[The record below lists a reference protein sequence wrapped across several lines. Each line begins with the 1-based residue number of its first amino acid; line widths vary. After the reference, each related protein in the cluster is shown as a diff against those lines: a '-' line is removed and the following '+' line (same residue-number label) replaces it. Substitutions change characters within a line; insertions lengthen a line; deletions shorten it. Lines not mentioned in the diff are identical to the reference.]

1 MQYSV
6 FFNEQL
12 RRVGFQD
19 LHCVYNCYDVPVDP
33 DQGWPLKL
41 PDIEFGPNTLLL
53 LHFQDFVNIRN
64 GKVLELQ
71 KIEARY
77 GANANRVVVT
87 YWNHGLDQVYSGP
100 INLIEFSNHNYDIC
114 RALYSRSAEWLPA
127 MHHTRTRAW
136 QCLNGR
142 TCRHRQRAYWALR
155 DLPNGIVTYGAEH
168 PLPEWPYSCYRGTE
182 NDDNFIALSW
192 LYGTTAVNIVTETE
206 YDTAPGIV
214 SEKTLMAFAAG
225 QIPIV
230 IGHAGI
236 VQHCREL
243 GFDMFDDLVN
253 TTYDFMPNE
262 TRVEQA
268 VALNR
273 DLIMGN
279 IDLSPYR
286 DRILA
291 NREHLLEDWPTIM
304 ELRFTR
310 DCERLARDLVLE
322 QTD

>member
-12 RRVGFQD
+12 GRVGFDD

-33 DQGWPLKL
+33 ESGWPLKL
-41 PDIEFGPNTLLL
+41 PDIEFGPKTLLL
-53 LHFQDFVNIRN
+53 LHFQDFVNIRD
-64 GKVLELQ
+64 GRVLELE
-71 KIEARY
+71 KVEAKY
-77 GANANRVVVT
+77 GSNSNRVVVT

-100 INLIEFSNHNYDIC
+100 VNLIEFSNHNYDIC
-114 RALYSRSAEWLPA
+114 QALSARSAEWLPA
-127 MHHTRTRAW
+127 MQHTRTRAW

-155 DLPNGIVTYGAEH
+155 DLPNGIVTYGTEH
-168 PLPEWPYSCYRGTE
+168 ALPEWPYSCYRGTE
-182 NDDNFIALSW
+182 NDDNFVALSW

-214 SEKTLMAFAAG
+214 TEKTLMAFAAG

-253 TTYDFMPNE
+253 TTYDYMPNE
-262 TRVEQA
+262 VRVEQA
-268 VALNR
+268 VTLNQDLIVGQR
-273 DLIMGN
+273 DLE
-279 IDLSPYR
+279 PYR
-286 DRILA
+286 ERIQA

-304 ELRFTR
+304 ELRFIR
-310 DCERLARDLVLE
+310 DCERLARDLGLA

>member
-12 RRVGFQD
+12 GRVGFDD

-33 DQGWPLKL
+33 ESGWPLKL
-41 PDIEFGPNTLLL
+41 PDIEFGPKTLLL
-53 LHFQDFVNIRN
+53 LHFQDFVNIRD
-64 GKVLELQ
+64 GRVLELE
-71 KIEARY
+71 KVEAKY
-77 GANANRVVVT
+77 GSNSNRVVVT

-100 INLIEFSNHNYDIC
+100 VNLIEFSNHNYDIC
-114 RALYSRSAEWLPA
+114 QALSARSAEWLPA
-127 MHHTRTRAW
+127 MQHTRTRAW

-155 DLPNGIVTYGAEH
+155 DLPNGIVTYGTEH
-168 PLPEWPYSCYRGTE
+168 ALPEWPYSCYRGTE
-182 NDDNFIALSW
+182 NDDNFVALSW

-214 SEKTLMAFAAG
+214 TEKTLMAFAAG

-253 TTYDFMPNE
+253 TTYDYMPNE
-262 TRVEQA
+262 VRVEQA
-268 VALNR
+268 VTLNQDLIVGQR
-273 DLIMGN
+273 DLE
-279 IDLSPYR
+279 PYR
-286 DRILA
+286 ERIQA

-304 ELRFTR
+304 ELRFIR
-310 DCERLARDLVLE
+310 DCGRLARDLGLA

>member
-12 RRVGFQD
+12 GRAGFDD

-33 DQGWPLKL
+33 ESGWPLKL
-41 PDIEFGPNTLLL
+41 PDIEFGPKTLLL
-53 LHFQDFVNIRN
+53 LHFQDFVNIRD
-64 GKVLELQ
+64 GRVLELE
-71 KIEARY
+71 KVEAKY
-77 GANANRVVVT
+77 GANSNRVVVT

-100 INLIEFSNHNYDIC
+100 VNLIEFSNHNYDIC
-114 RALYSRSAEWLPA
+114 QALSARSAEWLPA
-127 MHHTRTRAW
+127 MQHTRTRAW

-155 DLPNGIVTYGAEH
+155 DLPNGIVTYGSEH
-168 PLPEWPYSCYRGTE
+168 PLPKWDYSCYRGTE
-182 NDDNFIALSW
+182 NDDNFVALSW

-206 YDTAPGIV
+206 YNTAPGIV

-253 TTYDFMPNE
+253 TTYDYMPNE
-262 TRVEQA
+262 VRVEQA
-268 VALNR
+268 VTLNQ
-273 DLIMGN
+273 DLIMGQR
-279 IDLSPYR
+279 DLEPYR
-286 DRILA
+286 ERIQA

-304 ELRFTR
+304 ELRFIR
-310 DCERLARDLVLE
+310 DCERLARDLGLA